1 MVTAQETTGKW
12 HPKVSYDPGF
22 CFSRLTIMRRQ
33 YSLPAFGKVKGSLR
47 KPTPMSEVSKCPS
60 CQREVFVPPEFAGK
74 KVQCPQCSATFVVA
88 GPSPDPLPPLT
99 VQEARPYRAPD
110 EDDADYYGDR
120 FVRRDLLPHR
130 GSTILTLGI
139 LSLLVCGPILGPMAW
154 VMGNT
159 DL

>member
-1 MVTAQETTGKW
+1 MSAVQR
-12 HPKVSYDPGF
+12 D
-22 CFSRLTIMRRQ
+22 
-33 YSLPAFGKVKGSLR
+33 LR
-47 KPTPMSEVSKCPS
+47 GG
-60 CQREVFVPPEFAGK
+60 R
-74 KVQCPQCSATFVVA
+74 
-88 GPSPDPLPPLT
+88 PSPDPLPPLT